1 MFIIFLLLWILFNG
15 RVTPEIILF
24 GIAISGAVCGI
35 CHVLYGYSF
44 QQDRIFF
51 RKLPIML
58 RLFAVLLKEIVKAN
72 LAVVKMIYSL
82 RTPSGCYVSFPAPL
96 KHTLA
101 RVALADCITLTPG
114 TITGLLE
121 EGQYTVHCLDKS
133 MAEGLEE
140 SAFVQGLREIE
151 KETDA

>member
-1 MFIIFLLLWILFNG
+1 
-15 RVTPEIILF
+15 
-24 GIAISGAVCGI
+24 
-35 CHVLYGYSF
+35 
-44 QQDRIFF
+44 
-51 RKLPIML
+51 ML

-82 RTPSGCYVSFPAPL
+82 RTPSGCFVSFPAPL